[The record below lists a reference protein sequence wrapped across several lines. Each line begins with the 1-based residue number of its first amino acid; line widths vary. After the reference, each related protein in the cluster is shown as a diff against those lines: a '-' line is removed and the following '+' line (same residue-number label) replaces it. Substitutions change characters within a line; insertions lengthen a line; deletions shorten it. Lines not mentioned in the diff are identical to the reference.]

1 MTTDMENDAP
11 HTSLLTRAW
20 LAAPDWLFRAIGA
33 TAFLGYLALQIPDYF
48 SDFWKVGVYFH
59 FAGGRSLH
67 LPWGR
72 ILIDVTYLLIAL
84 AFCIRVPPRRRAD
97 RPIQILLPFAAA
109 FWPFLPFLIEAAG
122 KWTGAAWLPG
132 YKHFMMDPATWTAN
146 RFLIGSGLIVLGNA
160 LDVWGYG
167 TLLRSCSIV
176 AEARELKVT
185 GPYHLVRH
193 PIYLGQM
200 LAQSGVWLFY
210 AQRHWVWAAFL
221 LCFIVM
227 QLWRS
232 RVEDAVL
239 ERHFGERYAQ
249 WKTRTFWFV

>member
-1 MTTDMENDAP
+1 MTTDIENVALP
-11 HTSLLTRAW
+11 PSLLTRAW

-33 TAFLGYLALQIPDYF
+33 ATFFGYLLLQIPEYF
-48 SDFWKVGVYFH
+48 NDFWKVGAYFH
-59 FAGGRSLH
+59 FDDNRTLH

-72 ILIDVTYLLIAL
+72 MLIDATYLLIAL
-84 AFCIRVPPRRRAD
+84 AFCVRVPPRRRAD
-97 RPIQILLPFAAA
+97 RPLQILLPFVAA
-109 FWPFLPFLIEAAG
+109 FWPFLPFLIDAAG
-122 KWTGAAWLPG
+122 KWTGATWHTG
-132 YKHFMMDPATWTAN
+132 YKQFMMDPATWTAQ

-185 GPYHLVRH
+185 GPYRIVRH

-221 LCFIVM
+221 FCFIAM

-239 ERHFGERYAQ
+239 ERHFGPRYTAWKAQ
-249 WKTRTFWFV
+249 TFWFV